1 MSKLVSIF
9 LVLAMFTLCACSKTG
24 NKEKTP
30 GLEHLTLDE
39 LTNIEGNIYITNDE
53 KYEKLANAIMEEV
66 TSDMNILIITYCFYV
81 CLNAILQK
89 V

>member
-1 MSKLVSIF
+1 M
-9 LVLAMFTLCACSKTG
+9 
-24 NKEKTP
+24 
-30 GLEHLTLDE
+30 LDE
-39 LTNIEGNIYITNDE
+39 LTNVEGNIYITNDD